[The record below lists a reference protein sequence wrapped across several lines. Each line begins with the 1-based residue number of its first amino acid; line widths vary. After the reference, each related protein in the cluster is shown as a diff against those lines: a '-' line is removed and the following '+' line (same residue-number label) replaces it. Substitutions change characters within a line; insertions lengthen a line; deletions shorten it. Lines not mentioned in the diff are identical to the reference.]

1 MDKMRIDDFTTQ
13 VPRWSPHLAPI
24 RIEDATAAQREA
36 LEITPSN
43 TKVSDYMLV
52 LAHDPESLKHRNPLF
67 NEIMYGH
74 GGASRADRELSSV
87 AASAINHCIYCT
99 AVHASRYISLTER
112 DDIIEQVFQN
122 ELRAVLP
129 EREQTIFD
137 YAAQLSLTPP
147 AVNIAAV
154 QALRDQGL
162 STIEIVDVTLASSIF
177 AWANRL
183 METLGEPVAP
193 PLEGD
198 S

>member
-1 MDKMRIDDFTTQ
+1 MHETRIEDFTTQ
-13 VPRWSPHLAPI
+13 LPRWSPHLTPI
-24 RIEDATAAQREA
+24 RIENATAAQLEA

-43 TKVSDYMLV
+43 TRVSDYMLV

-67 NEIMYGH
+67 NEVMYGPS
-74 GGASRADRELSSV
+74 GASREDRELSSV

-99 AVHASRYISLTER
+99 AVHSSRYISLTER
-112 DDIIEQVFQN
+112 EDIIRQVFEN
-122 ELRAVLP
+122 ELNAVLP

-137 YAAQLSLTPP
+137 YAAKLALTPP
-147 AVNIAAV
+147 AVDIAAV

-162 STIEIVDVTLASSIF
+162 STIEIVDITLASSVF

-183 METLGEPVAP
+183 METLGQPVAR
-193 PLEGD
+193 